1 MVSLKWLRKNATDM
15 SQARYSFSVPKNYK
29 LFTYNNIVQKDE
41 ATNNEWLANFYTIYT
56 SINID
61 SIRAKCWKAS
71 YVTIV

>member
-15 SQARYSFSVPKNYK
+15 FQVRYSFSVPKNYK

-41 ATNNEWLANFYTIYT
+41 AANNEWLANFYAIYT

-61 SIRAKCWKAS
+61 RIRAKHWKATH
-71 YVTIV
+71 VTIV